1 MKKQKCVIKKK
12 KKNQGGDV
20 TKALKGISWFQHV
33 KKDCICENFPQ
44 DSGKTPYFQDSL
56 GGLLAWWSQD
66 SSYWTNVLHTKAT
79 AVIGINCNWH

>member
-33 KKDCICENFPQ
+33 KKIAFVRTFPRTL
-44 DSGKTPYFQDSL
+44 GRHRTFKTHWVAYLP
-56 GGLLAWWSQD
+56 GGPR
-66 SSYWTNVLHTKAT
+66 TVLTGLMFFTQKPRL
-79 AVIGINCNWH
+79 